1 MQLGVT
7 ITAVSA
13 SPNPVIRLSLIRP
26 ITARQSRHNN
36 HHFGN
41 HKQLSVRPHTDHCP
55 LLVVD
60 IHLIHVHQDI
70 HLPLYGCPKCCGQLQ
85 YTAVVG
91 AMKLILIL
99 LLQWQLWHDRS
110 RSRLG
115 SHTECRGKPVTLFPR
130 WLCLPPRSSHHSS
143 ILYSV
148 PGYP

>member
-70 HLPLYGCPKCCGQLQ
+70 HLPLYGCPKCCVHCCCGRHEIDIDFI
-85 YTAVVG
+85 TPMAAV
-91 AMKLILIL
+91 A
-99 LLQWQLWHDRS
+99 
-110 RSRLG
+110 
-115 SHTECRGKPVTLFPR
+115 
-130 WLCLPPRSSHHSS
+130 
-143 ILYSV
+143 
-148 PGYP
+148 